1 MAYRD
6 YYSTLGVSRTATQD
20 EIAAQYRK
28 LARKY
33 HPDISKEPDAEAR
46 FKELGA
52 AYEVLKDAEKRK
64 LYDRYGEDWKA
75 VSEGRAPPH
84 GAEQVRVD
92 FGGADFKPEDFGD
105 LGSIFDT
112 FFGAER
118 GRRTQ
123 GSGFHVSMPG
133 ADVEAELGLSVEEA
147 FRGGERQL
155 GLSDRAGGSSKMYRV
170 QIPAGVRSGQ
180 RIRLAEQGEPGAG
193 GAPPGDLFLRVR
205 IDPSDRF
212 RLEGSDVYTPLPV
225 SPWEAALGATVT
237 LPMLDGNVRLKVP
250 PGSSTGRK
258 IRLPQKGYPKADGV
272 RGDLYAEVR
281 VVVPEKLDEQ
291 EQKLLEQLA
300 ERSRFRPRPW
310 EDSK

>member
-6 YYSTLGVSRTATQD
+6 YYSILGVSRTAPQE

-46 FKELGA
+46 FKEIGA

-75 VSEGRAPPH
+75 ISEGRAPPH

-92 FGGADFKPEDFGD
+92 FGGADFNPEDFGD
-105 LGSIFDT
+105 LGSIFDS

-118 GRRTQ
+118 GRRAQ
-123 GSGFHVSMPG
+123 GRGFHVSMPG
-133 ADVEAELGLSVEEA
+133 ADVEAELGLSVDEA
-147 FRGGERQL
+147 FQGGERQL
-155 GLSDRAGGSSKMYRV
+155 TLSLRRGSPGKAYRV
-170 QIPAGVRSGQ
+170 QIPPGVRSGQ
-180 RIRLAEQGEPGAG
+180 RIRLAEQGEPGVG
-193 GAPPGDLFLRVR
+193 GGPPGDLFLRVR
-205 IDPSDRF
+205 IDPSERF
-212 RLEGSDVYTPLPV
+212 HLEGSDVYTHLPV
-225 SPWEAALGATVT
+225 SPWEAMLGTAVT
-237 LPMLDGNVRLKVP
+237 LPLLDGGVRLKVP

-258 IRLPQKGYPKADGV
+258 IRLPQKGYPKGDGG

-281 VVVPEKLDEQ
+281 VMVPDKLGE
-291 EQKLLEQLA
+291 EERKLVEQLA
-300 ERSRFRPRPW
+300 ERSRFRPRSW
-310 EDSK
+310 EDS